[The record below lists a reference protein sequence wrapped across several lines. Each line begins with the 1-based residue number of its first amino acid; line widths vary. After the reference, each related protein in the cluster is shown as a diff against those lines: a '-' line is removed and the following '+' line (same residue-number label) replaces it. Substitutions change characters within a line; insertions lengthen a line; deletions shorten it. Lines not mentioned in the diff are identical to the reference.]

1 MKIGE
6 IANKTNLPASTL
18 RYYEKKG
25 LLKVDRDKNGRRY
38 YKESDIEWIKFIR
51 RLKETG
57 MLIKDI
63 QHYSELRYVGSITM
77 PERLQILQLHRNY
90 GRRKKKN
97 GKEKTGFIK
106 TTSIVKQTASK
117 KNMRTDTRR
126 KGSNS
131 NRRNLKR

>member
-6 IANKTNLPASTL
+6 IAKKTNLPASTL
-18 RYYEKKG
+18 RYYEKRG

-90 GRRKKKN
+90 VLEQQLKWTEYLQNLDDKI
-97 GKEKTGFIK
+97 EFYQQ
-106 TTSIVKQTASK
+106 SI
-117 KNMRTDTRR
+117 KNMT
-126 KGSNS
+126 KH
-131 NRRNLKR
+131 NL

>member
-6 IANKTNLPASTL
+6 ISNKTNLPASTL

-90 GRRKKKN
+90 VLEQQLKWTEYIQNLDDKI
-97 GKEKTGFIK
+97 EFYQQ
-106 TTSIVKQTASK
+106 SI
-117 KNMRTDTRR
+117 KNMT
-126 KGSNS
+126 KH
-131 NRRNLKR
+131 NL

>member
-1 MKIGE
+1 MKIGK

-63 QHYSELRYVGSITM
+63 QHYSELRYVGSITI

-90 GRRKKKN
+90 VLEQQLKWTEYLQNLDDKI
-97 GKEKTGFIK
+97 EFYQQ
-106 TTSIVKQTASK
+106 SI
-117 KNMRTDTRR
+117 KNMT
-126 KGSNS
+126 KH
-131 NRRNLKR
+131 NL

>member
-77 PERLQILQLHRNY
+77 PERLQILKLHRNY
-90 GRRKKKN
+90 VLEQQLKWTEYLQNLDDKI
-97 GKEKTGFIK
+97 EFYQQ
-106 TTSIVKQTASK
+106 SI
-117 KNMRTDTRR
+117 KNMT
-126 KGSNS
+126 KH
-131 NRRNLKR
+131 NL

>member
-90 GRRKKKN
+90 VLEQQLKWTEYLQNLDDKI
-97 GKEKTGFIK
+97 EFYQQ
-106 TTSIVKQTASK
+106 SI
-117 KNMRTDTRR
+117 KNMT
-126 KGSNS
+126 KQ
-131 NRRNLKR
+131 NL

>member
-38 YKESDIEWIKFIR
+38 SKESDIEWIKFIR

-90 GRRKKKN
+90 VLEQQLKWTEYIQNLDDKI
-97 GKEKTGFIK
+97 EFYQQ
-106 TTSIVKQTASK
+106 SI
-117 KNMRTDTRR
+117 KNMT
-126 KGSNS
+126 KH
-131 NRRNLKR
+131 NL

>member
-25 LLKVDRDKNGRRY
+25 LFKVDRDKNGRRY

-90 GRRKKKN
+90 VLEQQLKWTEYLQNLDDKIEFYQQSIKNTTKK
-97 GKEKTGFIK
+97 
-106 TTSIVKQTASK
+106 Q
-117 KNMRTDTRR
+117 
-126 KGSNS
+126 
-131 NRRNLKR
+131 

>member
-6 IANKTNLPASTL
+6 IAKKTNLPASTL

-90 GRRKKKN
+90 VLEQQLKWTEYLQNLDDKI
-97 GKEKTGFIK
+97 EFYQQ
-106 TTSIVKQTASK
+106 SI
-117 KNMRTDTRR
+117 KNMT
-126 KGSNS
+126 KH
-131 NRRNLKR
+131 NL

>member
-90 GRRKKKN
+90 VLEQQLKWTEYLQNLDDKI
-97 GKEKTGFIK
+97 ELYQQ
-106 TTSIVKQTASK
+106 SI
-117 KNMRTDTRR
+117 KNMT
-126 KGSNS
+126 KH
-131 NRRNLKR
+131 NL

>member
-1 MKIGE
+1 MKIGK

-63 QHYSELRYVGSITM
+63 QHYSELRYVGLITM

-90 GRRKKKN
+90 VLEQQLKWTEYLQNLDDKI
-97 GKEKTGFIK
+97 EFYQQ
-106 TTSIVKQTASK
+106 SI
-117 KNMRTDTRR
+117 KNMT
-126 KGSNS
+126 KH
-131 NRRNLKR
+131 NL

>member
-6 IANKTNLPASTL
+6 IANKTNLPASTI
-18 RYYEKKG
+18 RYYEKKE

-90 GRRKKKN
+90 VLEQQLKWTEYLQNLDDKIEFYQQSIKN
-97 GKEKTGFIK
+97 
-106 TTSIVKQTASK
+106 TTKH
-117 KNMRTDTRR
+117 
-126 KGSNS
+126 
-131 NRRNLKR
+131 NL

>member
-90 GRRKKKN
+90 VLEQQLKWTEYLQNLDDKIEFYQQSIKN
-97 GKEKTGFIK
+97 ITKH
-106 TTSIVKQTASK
+106 
-117 KNMRTDTRR
+117 
-126 KGSNS
+126 
-131 NRRNLKR
+131 NL

>member
-6 IANKTNLPASTL
+6 IANKTNLPASTI

-90 GRRKKKN
+90 VLEQQLKWTEYLQNLDDKI
-97 GKEKTGFIK
+97 EFYQQ
-106 TTSIVKQTASK
+106 SI
-117 KNMRTDTRR
+117 KNMT
-126 KGSNS
+126 KH
-131 NRRNLKR
+131 NL